1 MNTAKLNTGQK
12 RTRRRIIEISYES
25 KLAHLG
31 SCLSVVDI
39 IEAIYLIKK
48 QDERFILSGGH
59 AGIAL
64 YVILEKHGFIK
75 PEVIPALHIHPDRN
89 INLGID
95 FSTGSLGQGL
105 PVAVGMAL
113 SNRNRRIFCVIT
125 DGECAEG
132 SIWEAL
138 RITSE
143 NKICNLITIVNAN
156 GWGAYDPVSSVSLLK
171 RIKAFG
177 LNTIEVDGH
186 NIKGI
191 TDVIEKAVKNG
202 PSVIFAKTSVEQ
214 FNFLKGQDAH
224 YYVMD
229 ENDYKSAMEILK

>member
-1 MNTAKLNTGQK
+1 MKKKCFTTNQK
-12 RTRRRIIEISYES
+12 KIRRRIIELSYNS

-39 IEAIYLIKK
+39 IDAIYLVKK
-48 QDERFILSGGH
+48 PLERFILSGGH

-64 YVILEKHGFIK
+64 YAILEKHGLIQ
-75 PEVIPALHIHPDRN
+75 PEVTPTLNVHPDRN

-113 SNRNRRIFCVIT
+113 ADRKKHVFCVIT

-138 RITSE
+138 RIIAE
-143 NKICNLITIVNAN
+143 NKIHNLIIIVNAN
-156 GWGAYDPVSSVSLLK
+156 GWGAYGPVSSALLLK
-171 RIKAFG
+171 RFKGFG
-177 LNTIEVDGH
+177 LNVIKVDGH
-186 NIKGI
+186 NENKIVGAI
-191 TDVIEKAVKNG
+191 RKAMKKG
-202 PSVIFAKTSVEQ
+202 PSVVFAKTSVEQ
-214 FNFLKGQDAH
+214 FSFLKGLDAH
-224 YYVMD
+224 YYVMH
-229 ENDYKSAMEILK
+229 ENDYNCAMEILK